1 MTDHP
6 EIIGSEGFPF
16 VFRSFD
22 LIAEMNATLPDVRT
36 SKPDY
41 TCQQYWKEFGDFVNF
56 FTMPVLQLEML
67 QENYAI
73 VRFP

>member
-1 MTDHP
+1 M
-6 EIIGSEGFPF
+6 GSEGYPF

-22 LIAEMNATLPDVRT
+22 LIAEMNATLLDERT
-36 SKPDY
+36 SRPDY
-41 TCQQYWKEFGDFVNF
+41 TSQQYWKEFGDFVNF
-56 FTMPVLQLEML
+56 FKTPVPQQNKL